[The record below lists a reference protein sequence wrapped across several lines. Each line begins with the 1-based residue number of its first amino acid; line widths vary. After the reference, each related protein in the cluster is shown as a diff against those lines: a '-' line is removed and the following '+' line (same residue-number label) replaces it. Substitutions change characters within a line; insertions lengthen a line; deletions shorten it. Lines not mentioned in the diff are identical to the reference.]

1 VQFGL
6 TDQKKKSGLR
16 DSVPCVLD
24 EEVTALG
31 TLLSEYLARG
41 RGTRGLSYAC
51 EQVASLLNKLRKRE
65 VGIGRLGQFGKQMG
79 FMNVN
84 LTVLGE
90 GPWRVREDDEWYHV
104 EIPGK
109 VEGVFLLKDSEMALA
124 QAAAY
129 NAVLR
134 TRWLDRKGEF

>member
-1 VQFGL
+1 MQYGL
-6 TDQKKKSGLR
+6 TDQKKNSALR
-16 DSVPCVLD
+16 DSVPCITD
-24 EEVTALG
+24 EEVSALDA
-31 TLLSEYLARG
+31 LIKEVLSSRRG
-41 RGTRGLSYAC
+41 VSRML
-51 EQVASLLNKLRKRE
+51 EQAANAVAKLKKRE

-79 FMNVN
+79 LLNVN
-84 LTVLGE
+84 LSVLGE

-134 TRWLDRKGEF
+134 TRWLSRKGEF

>member
-1 VQFGL
+1 MQYGL
-6 TDQKKKSGLR
+6 TDQKKPSGLR
-16 DSVPCVLD
+16 DSVPCLTDDEVSAIDALIKEVLSSRRGVSRML
-24 EEVTALG
+24 E
-31 TLLSEYLARG
+31 LA
-41 RGTRGLSYAC
+41 ANA
-51 EQVASLLNKLRKRE
+51 VAKLKKRE

-79 FMNVN
+79 LLNVN
-84 LTVLGE
+84 LSVLGE

-134 TRWLDRKGEF
+134 TRWLSRKGEF